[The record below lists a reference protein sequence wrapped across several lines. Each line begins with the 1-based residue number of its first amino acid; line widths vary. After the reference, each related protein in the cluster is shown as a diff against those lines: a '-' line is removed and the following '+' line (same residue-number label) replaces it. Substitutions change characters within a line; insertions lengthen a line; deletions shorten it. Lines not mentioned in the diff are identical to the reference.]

1 MGVAKILRIIALLIA
16 IVAAFVSLPY
26 VALALVVLGFVVGI
40 MDVEE
45 DRRQMYFLLAITLS
59 MVSGAL
65 EPIPMLGGYITSILG
80 NVSMVVNAGAVA
92 VICTMI
98 YERVMD

>member
-59 MVSGAL
+59 MVSGAM

-80 NVSMVVNAGAVA
+80 NISMVVNAGAVA
-92 VICTMI
+92 VICTII
-98 YERVMD
+98 YERVSE

>member
-26 VALALVVLGFVVGI
+26 VALALVVLGFAVGI

-45 DRRQMYFLLAITLS
+45 DRRQMYFLLAVTLS
-59 MVSGAL
+59 MVSGAM

-80 NVSMVVNAGAVA
+80 NISMIVNAGAVA
-92 VICTMI
+92 VIGTII
-98 YERVMD
+98 YERLTE